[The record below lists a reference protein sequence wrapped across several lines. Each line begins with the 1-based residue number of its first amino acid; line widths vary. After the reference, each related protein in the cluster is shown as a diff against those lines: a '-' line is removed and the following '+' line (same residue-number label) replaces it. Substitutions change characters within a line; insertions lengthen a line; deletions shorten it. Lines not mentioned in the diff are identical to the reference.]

1 MNYQELTIVDYERQF
16 FQNRLS
22 HTLVD
27 VRTRFEYHSGH
38 IPGAINI
45 PLDELE
51 WRTMEIPTT
60 HPIVVVC
67 ASGNRS
73 RTGSEILLE
82 KGFNRV
88 YNLRGG
94 TSSWMAGMRPLDY

>member
-1 MNYQELTIVDYERQF
+1 MAYEHLTIVDYDREF

-27 VRTRFEYHSGH
+27 VRSPSEYRSGH

-51 WRTMEIPTT
+51 WRTSEIPTT
-60 HPIVVVC
+60 RPVVVVC

-73 RTGSEILLE
+73 RTGSEILAN
-82 KGFNRV
+82 KGYTRV
-88 YNLRGG
+88 YNLKGG
-94 TSSWMAGMRPLDY
+94 TSSWMAGMRPVDY